1 MLVEEQADGFG
12 WVAEG
17 GVRAVHRHLRD
28 ERDDGASD
36 LVVAQAAA
44 DRALQVVA
52 DVALG
57 AGGEGVEGQRRVS
70 HRIHVVSQFVVG
82 GQLADLGA
90 VPYFKSFRY

>member
-12 WVAEG
+12 GLAEG

-57 AGGEGVEGQRRVS
+57 EGGEGVEGQRGVS